1 VKRFLVAAA
10 LALTIHGLF
19 FGFGP
24 RLLSRQSP
32 PKPMHL
38 AVTFALR
45 HDTEAGPGG
54 PELDHPVPSP
64 DEVIR
69 GFEEKAEARVVRQDS
84 PKEIPKPPEKAVS
97 PREEPPKPRPKAGAV
112 VRPRQTEVKSPP
124 KRRIPE
130 EKKSDIPPPPVKAQH
145 HPEMKPAPETTPE
158 PVAAAGPTQIPPMEG
173 RAGERTGSRPNVPGP
188 SGTVGPDAG
197 EKAGPVPS
205 AEETTQATPAYRKNP
220 RPEYPR
226 IARRRGYQG
235 TVLLEVLVNKAGKVD
250 DLRILQSSGYRMLDR
265 SALQSVKTW
274 LFEPG
279 SIGDQKVDMWVRV
292 PVRFE
297 LKER

>member
-32 PKPMHL
+32 PKPMQL
-38 AVTFALR
+38 AVTFAPR
-45 HDTEAGPGG
+45 QDTEAGPG

-64 DEVIR
+64 DEVMR
-69 GFEEKAEARVVRQDS
+69 GFEEKAEPRGVRQD
-84 PKEIPKPPEKAVS
+84 PPEEIPKPPEKAVS
-97 PREEPPKPRPKAGAV
+97 PKVEPPKPRPEAGAV

-124 KRRIPE
+124 KKRILA
-130 EKKSDIPPPPVKAQH
+130 EKKSVIPPPQVKAQH
-145 HPEMKPAPETTPE
+145 HPEMKPAPERIPG
-158 PVAAAGPTQIPPMEG
+158 PVAAAGPTQIPSMERG
-173 RAGERTGSRPNVPGP
+173 AGKPTGSRPNVPGP
-188 SGTVGPDAG
+188 SGTVGPEAG

-205 AEETTQATPAYRKNP
+205 TEETTQATPAYRKNP

-226 IARRRGYQG
+226 MAKRRGYQG
-235 TVLLEVLVNKAGKVD
+235 TVLLEVLVNKAGKVN
-250 DLRILQSSGYRMLDR
+250 DLRILQSSGYRILDR

>member
-32 PKPMHL
+32 AKPLQL
-38 AVTFALR
+38 AVTFAPR
-45 HDTEAGPGG
+45 HDIEAGPG
-54 PELDHPVPSP
+54 PELDQPAPLT
-64 DEVIR
+64 DEVMR
-69 GFEEKAEARVVRQDS
+69 GSEEKAETRVVRQDP
-84 PKEIPKPPEKAVS
+84 PKEIPKPAEKAVS
-97 PREEPPKPRPKAGAV
+97 PREAPPRPRPEAGAV
-112 VRPRQTEVKSPP
+112 VRPRHTEVKSPP
-124 KRRIPE
+124 KKRIPE
-130 EKKSDIPPPPVKAQH
+130 EKKGVITPTQAKAQL
-145 HPEMKPAPETTPE
+145 HPEMRPAPEKTPE
-158 PVAAAGPTQIPPMEG
+158 PVATAGPAQIPPLEG

-188 SGTVGPDAG
+188 SGTVGPGAG

-220 RPEYPR
+220 PPEYPR
-226 IARRRGYQG
+226 TAKRRGYQG
-235 TVLLEVLVNKAGKVD
+235 TVLLEVLVNRDGKVE
-250 DLRILQSSGYRMLDR
+250 DLRVLKSSGYDILDR
-265 SALQSVKTW
+265 SALNSVKNW

-279 SIGDQKVDMWVRV
+279 SIGDQNVDMWVRV